1 MDINVICSMLIRST
15 HLNMLARRRVLLPED
30 TVRRLN
36 DTVLERWVLL
46 NRRGLGANVGDDRQ
60 ELAVHKLD
68 ALQGR
73 VEETTDV
80 GLH

>member
-1 MDINVICSMLIRST
+1 MLIRST